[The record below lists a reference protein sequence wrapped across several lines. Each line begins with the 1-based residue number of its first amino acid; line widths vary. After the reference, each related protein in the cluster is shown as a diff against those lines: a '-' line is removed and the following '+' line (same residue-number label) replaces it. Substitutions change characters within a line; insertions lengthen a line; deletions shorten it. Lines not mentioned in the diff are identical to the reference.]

1 MKTLKYYEKN
11 RHATWLEL
19 FFDLIF
25 VVVIGKVTHI
35 LGDVHQGHFEH
46 EQLWTFVLL
55 FVPLWWVWSSH
66 TIYANRFDTDSN
78 SHRLATLFVMLLL
91 IVLSALI
98 GDEPEVNYPL
108 IIACYFGIRVVI
120 SIMYISSRRK
130 LNGRGEFSSRL
141 GFALLVSAV
150 VTLSS
155 ILFDP
160 PMRYLVAYF
169 GIFLDILL
177 PVFVGSK
184 LKPLPAH
191 TDHLVERLGLLT
203 LILLG
208 ESVFSLSAGLSNI
221 QWGLYNVMT
230 AITGF
235 IMICSIWWI
244 YFDSFYLLSKN
255 ESSMTGHSLIYS
267 HLFLFMGLALLANLI
282 RHAIL
287 NEIAIRDFQIM
298 SIIGMALFFLGK
310 QYGYFIAVPKIK
322 KYIIQ
327 NTLIVFFLGALVIF
341 LPRVEYILVGL
352 TATMI
357 CYVFLNFRYRGMF
370 IRP

>member
-1 MKTLKYYEKN
+1 MKSLKYYEKN

-25 VVVIGKVTHI
+25 VVAIGKVTHI
-35 LGDVHQGHFEH
+35 LGHVHHGHFEP
-46 EQLWTFVLL
+46 EQVWTFLLL
-55 FVPLWWVWSSH
+55 FVPLWWIWSSH

-78 SHRLATLFVMLLL
+78 PHRLATLFMMLLL

-98 GDEPEVNYPL
+98 EKIPEVNYPL
-108 IIACYFGIRVVI
+108 VMACYFGIRVII
-120 SIMYISSRRK
+120 SILYISSRRK
-130 LNGRGEFSSRL
+130 HDDRGKFSARL

-150 VTLSS
+150 ISLSS

-160 PMRYLVAYF
+160 PMRYLVAYL

-177 PVFVGSK
+177 PVIVGSN

-191 TDHLVERLGLLT
+191 TEHLVERLGLLT

-208 ESVFSLSAGLSNI
+208 ESVISLSAGLSNI
-221 QWGLYNVMT
+221 EWDRYTVMT

-235 IMICSIWWI
+235 IMVCSIWWI
-244 YFDSFYLLSKN
+244 YFESFYLLSNK
-255 ESSMTGHSLIYS
+255 ESSMSGHSLIYS

-287 NEIAIRDFQIM
+287 NDIAIRDFQIM

-310 QYGYFIAVPKIK
+310 QYGYFVAVPKIR

-327 NTLIVFFLGALVIF
+327 NTLIVLSLGGLVIF
-341 LPRVEYILVGL
+341 LPRVQYILVGL

-357 CYVFLNFRYRGMF
+357 CYVLLNFRYRGMF

>member
-1 MKTLKYYEKN
+1 MKSLKYYEKN

-78 SHRLATLFVMLLL
+78 AHRLATLFVMLLL

-108 IIACYFGIRVVI
+108 VIACYFGIRVAI

-130 LNGRGEFSSRL
+130 LDDLGEFSSKL

-150 VTLSS
+150 VSLSS

-184 LKPLPAH
+184 LKPSSAPRSSLPM
-191 TDHLVERLGLLT
+191 RSGW
-203 LILLG
+203 
-208 ESVFSLSAGLSNI
+208 S
-221 QWGLYNVMT
+221 W
-230 AITGF
+230 
-235 IMICSIWWI
+235 
-244 YFDSFYLLSKN
+244 
-255 ESSMTGHSLIYS
+255 
-267 HLFLFMGLALLANLI
+267 
-282 RHAIL
+282 
-287 NEIAIRDFQIM
+287 
-298 SIIGMALFFLGK
+298 
-310 QYGYFIAVPKIK
+310 
-322 KYIIQ
+322 
-327 NTLIVFFLGALVIF
+327 
-341 LPRVEYILVGL
+341 
-352 TATMI
+352 
-357 CYVFLNFRYRGMF
+357 
-370 IRP
+370 

>member
-1 MKTLKYYEKN
+1 MKSLKYYEKN

-25 VVVIGKVTHI
+25 VVAIGKVTHT
-35 LGDVHQGHFEH
+35 LAHVHHGHIEH
-46 EQLWTFVLL
+46 EQSWTFVLL
-55 FVPLWWVWSSH
+55 FVPLWWVWASH
-66 TIYANRFDTDSN
+66 TIYSNRFDTDSN
-78 SHRLATLFVMLLL
+78 PHRLATLFIMLLL
-91 IVLSALI
+91 IVLSARI
-98 GDEPEVNYPL
+98 GEELEVNYPL
-108 IIACYFGIRVVI
+108 VIACYFGIRAII
-120 SIMYISSRRK
+120 SIMYISSISK
-130 LNGRGEFSSRL
+130 LDSRGEFSSRL

-150 VTLSS
+150 VSLSS

-160 PMRYLVAYF
+160 PMRYLVAYI

-177 PVFVGSK
+177 PVFFWSK

-191 TDHLVERLGLLT
+191 TEHLVERLGLLT

-208 ESVFSLSAGLSNI
+208 ESVISLSGGLSNI
-221 QWGLYNVMT
+221 QWDRYNVMT

-255 ESSMTGHSLIYS
+255 ESSMSGQSLIYS

-287 NEIAIRDFQIM
+287 NDIAIRDFQII
-298 SIIGMALFFLGK
+298 SIIGMTLFFLGK
-310 QYGYFIAVPKIK
+310 QYGYFIAVPKIR
-322 KYIIQ
+322 KYLLQ
-327 NTLIVFFLGALVIF
+327 NTLIVLSLAGLVIF

-357 CYVFLNFRYRGMF
+357 CYVFLNFRYR
-370 IRP
+370 

>member
-1 MKTLKYYEKN
+1 MKSLKYYEKN

-25 VVVIGKVTHI
+25 VVAIGKVTHT
-35 LGDVHQGHFEH
+35 LGHLHQGHFEH
-46 EQLWTFVLL
+46 EQIWTFLLL

-66 TIYANRFDTDSN
+66 TIYSNRFDTDSN
-78 SHRLATLFVMLLL
+78 PHRLATLFIMLLL
-91 IVLSALI
+91 IVLSARI
-98 GDEPEVNYPL
+98 GEELEIDYPL
-108 IIACYFGIRVVI
+108 VIACYFGIRAII
-120 SIMYISSRRK
+120 SVMYISSISK
-130 LNGRGEFSSRL
+130 LDDRSEFSSRL

-150 VTLSS
+150 VSLSS

-160 PMRYLVAYF
+160 PMRYLVAYV
-169 GIFLDILL
+169 GIFLDILF
-177 PVFVGSK
+177 PVFFWNK

-191 TDHLVERLGLLT
+191 TEHLIERLGLLT
-203 LILLG
+203 IILLG
-208 ESVFSLSAGLSNI
+208 ESVISLSGGLSDI
-221 QWGLYNVMT
+221 QWDRYNVMT

-235 IMICSIWWI
+235 IMVCSIWWI

-255 ESSMTGHSLIYS
+255 ESSMSGHSLIYS

-287 NEIAIRDFQIM
+287 NDIAIRDFQIM

-310 QYGYFIAVPKIK
+310 QYGYFIAVPKIR

-327 NTLIVFFLGALVIF
+327 NTLIVLSLTGLVIF

-357 CYVFLNFRYRGMF
+357 CYVFLNFRYR
-370 IRP
+370 